1 MEKDKEVIKM
11 TSDEEII
18 KEAQKILDKIKVKG
32 KYARNPQASVM
43 RDCTIGK
50 YVVSLMVPYVDAG
63 GGGIG
68 SMGSY
73 SALDITYKT
82 KKGAEKMKDMIN
94 ALKPK
99 KKQVR
104 KRKRTKK

>member
-1 MEKDKEVIKM
+1 M
-11 TSDEEII
+11 
-18 KEAQKILDKIKVKG
+18 
-32 KYARNPQASVM
+32 
-43 RDCTIGK
+43 
-50 YVVSLMVPYVDAG
+50 VSLMVPYVDAG

-73 SALDITYKT
+73 SALDITYNT

-99 KKQVR
+99 KQVR
-104 KRKRTKK
+104 KRKRAKTKGGIKKRKQNG

>member
-1 MEKDKEVIKM
+1 M

-18 KEAQKILDKIKVKG
+18 KEAQKILDKTKVG
-32 KYARNPQASVM
+32 KYAPKPRAVVM
-43 RDCTIGK
+43 RDYMTGG
-50 YVVSLMVPYVDAG
+50 YTVSLMIPYTDTA

-82 KKGAEKMKDMIN
+82 KKGAEKMEGMIN

-104 KRKRTKK
+104 KRKRAKK

>member
-1 MEKDKEVIKM
+1 MIKM

-18 KEAQKILDKIKVKG
+18 KEAQKILDKIKVTG
-32 KYARNPQASVM
+32 KYARKPQASVM
-43 RDCTIGK
+43 RDYTTGGYI
-50 YVVSLMVPYVDAG
+50 VSLMVPYMDAG

-82 KKGAEKMKDMIN
+82 KKGAEKMEGMIN
-94 ALKPK
+94 ALKSK
-99 KKQVR
+99 KKQIR
-104 KRKRTKK
+104 KRKRAKTR

>member
-1 MEKDKEVIKM
+1 MA
-11 TSDEEII
+11 SNEEII
-18 KEAQKILDKIKVKG
+18 KEAQKILDETKVSG
-32 KYARNPQASVM
+32 KYARKPQASVM
-43 RDCTIGK
+43 RDYMTGG
-50 YVVSLMVPYVDAG
+50 YTVSLMVPYQDVG

-104 KRKRTKK
+104 KRKRVKKKNKG